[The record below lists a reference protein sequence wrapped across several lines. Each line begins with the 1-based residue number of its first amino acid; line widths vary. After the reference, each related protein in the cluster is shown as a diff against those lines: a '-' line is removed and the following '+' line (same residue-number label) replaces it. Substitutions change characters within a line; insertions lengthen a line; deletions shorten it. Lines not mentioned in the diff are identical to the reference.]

1 MAGERR
7 DGEICDAAGRKI
19 PFTAENAESAK
30 KKKGGENELSNE
42 MGTFLFRLFFVFP
55 LRSLRSL
62 R

>member
-30 KKKGGENELSNE
+30 KKKGGENEL
-42 MGTFLFRLFFVFP
+42 L
-55 LRSLRSL
+55 
-62 R
+62 